1 MPSRW
6 EVALAGPGDAAIP
19 LAAPLAIVS
28 GWLDDP
34 PRGGVGA
41 GSVPGSRSGHGD
53 QARRWAFGPLRTSGP
68 GDSGGAITVLQV
80 RLLDDGL
87 RDRLEAAVR
96 PGAMIRLG
104 EHQFQITEPPR
115 ELDQVPRRR
124 APGRGRAGGR
134 GSSGSSPR
142 PACVAGTGPRPGRHP
157 SRSPAAW
164 PSAGTGST
172 QPPPLRCPH
181 LAPGPVWV
189 SDLDGRS
196 DVHVLTRR
204 VRKDGR
210 WRFEDEMISGF
221 IGRLRYVCDK
231 GTDEEAAAFDALM
244 EFAVYAGVG
253 SHTTCGFG
261 VVVPEPSWQPPTVR
275 SAGGC

>member
-115 ELDQVPRRR
+115 ELDQVPWRRLRQGSGRR
-124 APGRGRAGGR
+124 AWQLRFVT
-134 GSSGSSPR
+134 
-142 PACVAGTGPRPGRHP
+142 PACLRRGNRTSPWPAPESVA
-157 SRSPAAW
+157 RSLAERWHRLDPATA
-164 PSAGTGST
+164 
-172 QPPPLRCPH
+172 PPLP
-181 LAPGPVWV
+181 APGAGPVWV